1 MILISPTKGIA
12 SNMFSP
18 IEEFDLLATTKKI
31 RMKLIKVKIPEF
43 LPWAPQNCNQK
54 LGLVSDAEIS
64 IETQNPR
71 LITKIHRT
79 SLDSKRD
86 LRRKAVEPKAKRPS
100 NAILIKLIASIFIN
114 GVIAIGISENA
125 IRSHPV
131 S

>member
-1 MILISPTKGIA
+1 
-12 SNMFSP
+12 MFSP

-86 LRRKAVEPKAKRPS
+86 L
-100 NAILIKLIASIFIN
+100 
-114 GVIAIGISENA
+114 
-125 IRSHPV
+125 
-131 S
+131 